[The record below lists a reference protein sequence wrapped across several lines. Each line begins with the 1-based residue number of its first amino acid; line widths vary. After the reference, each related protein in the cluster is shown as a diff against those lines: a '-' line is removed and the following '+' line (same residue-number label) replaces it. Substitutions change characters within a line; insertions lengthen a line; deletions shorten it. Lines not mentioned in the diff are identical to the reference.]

1 MNTPLANDTVG
12 ATLSYSSPPEYSGMT
27 FIGAIA
33 NARPSDIFHTSW
45 SLNPNVNQLTE
56 VKLVVQIQPLADI
69 ETQVTI
75 TQETQIGK
83 NYANLVAENLFNFLM
98 SFDQDPNM
106 AQSGMM
112 VVPQNS
118 LSRWMDKFKQK
129 YDRDPNFIFKTQSK

>member
-1 MNTPLANDTVG
+1 M
-12 ATLSYSSPPEYSGMT
+12 
-27 FIGAIA
+27 
-33 NARPSDIFHTSW
+33 
-45 SLNPNVNQLTE
+45 
-56 VKLVVQIQPLADI
+56 QIQPLADI

-83 NYANLVAENLFNFLM
+83 NYASLVAENLFNFLM

-118 LSRWMDKFKQK
+118 LSRWMDKFK
-129 YDRDPNFIFKTQSK
+129 